1 MYVFSLKMNY
11 SEPLKV
17 VSNSKVPLSNF
28 LFEFTLHLAFQDIN
42 IITFSSFFL
51 VTKMSNAYVLSSSNP
66 LIHVLKIKLN
76 NDYKVF

>member
-17 VSNSKVPLSNF
+17 VSNSKDPLSNF
-28 LFEFTLHLAFQDIN
+28 LFEVTLHLAFQDIN
-42 IITFSSFFL
+42 IITFSSLFL

-66 LIHVLKIKLN
+66 LIHVLKINLN
-76 NDYKVF
+76 IDYKVF